1 MCIRDRISSGSQGA
15 YTLCFFSSETV
26 SFLRPFLR
34 LPDKME
40 RPLADDILSLNPCLF
55 FLFLLDG

>member
-1 MCIRDRISSGSQGA
+1 MISSGSQGA